1 MRLHW
6 RQCSSELE
14 GGQGQGG
21 WTGWRTLRKVLCLD
35 PLLSGDVVVPVA
47 NCGVQEY
54 NSNPKEHMPLRDYI
68 SYWKEY
74 IQANYSSSRGCLYL
88 KDWHL
93 CR

>member
-1 MRLHW
+1 MPD
-6 RQCSSELE
+6 
-14 GGQGQGG
+14 
-21 WTGWRTLRKVLCLD
+21 TVV
-35 PLLSGDVVVPVA
+35 SGDVVVPVA

-68 SYWKEY
+68 SYWQEY
-74 IQANYSSSRGCLYL
+74 IQGGYFSPRGCLYL

>member
-1 MRLHW
+1 M
-6 RQCSSELE
+6 
-14 GGQGQGG
+14 
-21 WTGWRTLRKVLCLD
+21 
-35 PLLSGDVVVPVA
+35 VVPVA

-68 SYWKEY
+68 TYWKEY
-74 IQANYSSSRGCLYL
+74 IEGGYSSPRGCLYL